1 LQPRRLGK
9 LELNFTQRIQEA
21 TMAGSQSETTT
32 LAGGC
37 FWCLEA
43 VYDRIEG
50 VIDVESG
57 YMGGD
62 MPNPT
67 YERVCDGDT
76 GHAEVVQ
83 VTFDPSRISFRDL
96 LEIFFVIHDPTTLNR
111 QGNDVGTQYRSA
123 IFFHTPGQKAQAEA
137 IIRELSESRAFADPI
152 VTEVAP
158 AGKFHVAEGYH
169 QRYFENNPNQPYCQF
184 VVAPKL
190 AKFRQKFS
198 SRLKKSPA

>member
-1 LQPRRLGK
+1 
-9 LELNFTQRIQEA
+9 
-21 TMAGSQSETTT
+21 MAGTQAQIAT

-43 VYDRIEG
+43 VYDRLEG
-50 VIDVESG
+50 VISVESG

-83 VTFDPSRISFRDL
+83 VTFDPARIGYRDL
-96 LEIFFVIHDPTTLNR
+96 LEVFFAIHDPTTPDR

-123 IFFHTPGQKAQAEA
+123 VFYHTDGQRTEAEA
-137 IIRELSESRAFADPI
+137 IIRELESERVFADPV
-152 VTEVAP
+152 VTEVVP
-158 AGKFHVAEGYH
+158 AQTFYVAERYH
-169 QRYFENNPNQPYCQF
+169 QDYFQNNPNQPYCQF
-184 VVAPKL
+184 VVAPKV

-198 SRLKKSPA
+198 QRLRK